1 MTRIEEG
8 FMAVKTF
15 AELMEAAKKVGPKAI
30 AIAAAHEHEVL
41 LAAADAQSQG
51 MATCILVGNQGLIRE
66 TAKEHNINISGMI
79 TVAEPDPKAAARRVM
94 ELVNLG
100 HADIAMKGKIETG
113 DFLRAALDRETGLRT
128 GALFTHV
135 GVFEVP
141 GMDRLVFISDAGVV
155 VAPTMEQK
163 IAIVQNAINVARR
176 LGVEQPKVAVLAAT
190 EMVNF
195 KIPST
200 MYAANL
206 SKMAERGQIQGGIV
220 DGPLALDNAI
230 SLESAE
236 IKGIHSPVAGQADI
250 LITPDVESGNIL
262 AKAITYF
269 ANGKM
274 AGVVVGAKVPLVVA
288 SRSDP
293 HETKLTSIALGVLLA
308 A

>member
-1 MTRIEEG
+1 
-8 FMAVKTF
+8 MAIKTF
-15 AELMEAAKKVGPKAI
+15 AQLMEAARKVGPMAI

-51 MATCILVGNQGLIRE
+51 LATCILVGNQGLIRE

-79 TVAEPDPKAAARRVM
+79 MVAEPDPKAAARRIM

-113 DFLRAALDRETGLRT
+113 DFLRAALDREAGLRT

-141 GMDRLVFISDAGVV
+141 GMDRLIFISDAGVV

-163 IAIVQNAINVARR
+163 ISIVQNAINVARR

-200 MYAANL
+200 MDAANL

-293 HETKLTSIALGVLLA
+293 HETKLTSMALGVLLA

>member
-1 MTRIEEG
+1 
-8 FMAVKTF
+8 MAVKTF
-15 AELMEAAKKVGPKAI
+15 AELMEAARKVGPKAI

-79 TVAEPDPKAAARRVM
+79 TVAEPDPKAAARRIM

-113 DFLRAALDRETGLRT
+113 DFLRAALDREAGLRT

-141 GMDRLVFISDAGVV
+141 GMDRLIFISDAGVV

-163 IAIVQNAINVARR
+163 ISIVQNAINVARR

-200 MYAANL
+200 MDAANL

-293 HETKLTSIALGVLLA
+293 HETKLTSMALGVLLA

>member
-1 MTRIEEG
+1 
-8 FMAVKTF
+8 MAVKTF
-15 AELMEAAKKVGPKAI
+15 AELMETARKVGPKAI

-51 MATCILVGNQGLIRE
+51 MATCILVGNQQLIRE
-66 TAKEHNINISGMI
+66 AAKEHNINISGMI

-113 DFLRAALDRETGLRT
+113 DFLRAALDREAGLRT

-141 GMDRLVFISDAGVV
+141 GVDRLVFISDAGVV

-200 MYAANL
+200 MDAANL

-293 HETKLTSIALGVLLA
+293 HETKLTSMALGVLLA